1 MLPFLT
7 FWFRSRLSIYHS
19 FHLIN
24 TLPKAHFV
32 SWGINEREVPKH
44 GIFNIGEAQINFL
57 VTTFDVILCVCDFV
71 WISVCFESVSVFF
84 CLLFFFFFLLLIWQE
99 PMPFWITQ
107 CWKRKKSIF
116 KWLFWKTIDWQR
128 WKPLVEKKKEIQVIN
143 DKISECCEH

>member
-84 CLLFFFFFLLLIWQE
+84 CLLFFFFFSY
-99 PMPFWITQ
+99 
-107 CWKRKKSIF
+107 CWFDRNLCPSG
-116 KWLFWKTIDWQR
+116 LHN
-128 WKPLVEKKKEIQVIN
+128 VEKERNLFLNGCFEKQLTDRDGN
-143 DKISECCEH
+143 H